1 MQYHRRIRD
10 SITNWVYGLLGNIL
24 RLVYSIQPSINPTQ
38 PNPYFVT
45 SNLVSLIKH
54 KNIGM
59 FIYKKTL
66 YNRFSTL
73 NSTQLVP
80 CSNTSR

>member
-24 RLVYSIQPSINPTQ
+24 RLVHSINLTL
-38 PNPYFVT
+38 PNRYFVT

-54 KNIGM
+54 KNIGK

-66 YNRFSTL
+66 
-73 NSTQLVP
+73 
-80 CSNTSR
+80 